1 MEMALVDS
9 MEVVANELKT
19 RACVVT
25 GRGRVYQVAE
35 HRSNREFDPVK
46 RRHAST
52 RDYLVHYFN
61 AFINFSKPVV
71 AALNGSAYGGAATST
86 SHCDHVIAIEDAELS
101 FPFKRWHVVAE
112 GCSTVHLARLSGQAR
127 AAQMLHGWIPQA
139 VEAQRIGLIDRYTTE
154 VSGSS
159 NYLDAAL
166 ALATKWA
173 TAGQTRT
180 PRTIDASSETLE
192 DYRCT
197 NGCEEDALGLSFI
210 DKPCLASQ
218 VDFFGARMGADLLHW
233 RSLAHTSVL
242 YSLVIECP
250 ATVPYYEES
259 MRWNQLHASSNSDNN

>member
-1 MEMALVDS
+1 MVVLTLNRPHVFNGAFGMEMALAES
-9 MEVVANELKT
+9 MNVVAEESET

-25 GRGRVYQVAE
+25 GRGRVYHVAE
-35 HRSNREFDPVK
+35 HRNNREFDPVK

-86 SHCDHVIAIEDAELS
+86 SHCDHVIAIEEAELS
-101 FPFKRWHVVAE
+101 FPFKRWGVVAE
-112 GCSTVHLARLSGQAR
+112 GNSTVHLARLSGQAR
-127 AAQMLHGWIPQA
+127 AARMLRGWIPQA
-139 VEAQRIGLIDRYTTE
+139 VEAQGIGLIDRCTTE

-173 TAGQTRT
+173 TDGRTRT
-180 PRTIDASSETLE
+180 PRTIGDSSETSE

-210 DKPCLASQ
+210 GKPYLASQ
-218 VDFFGARMGADLLHW
+218 VSFFGA
-233 RSLAHTSVL
+233 
-242 YSLVIECP
+242 
-250 ATVPYYEES
+250 
-259 MRWNQLHASSNSDNN
+259 